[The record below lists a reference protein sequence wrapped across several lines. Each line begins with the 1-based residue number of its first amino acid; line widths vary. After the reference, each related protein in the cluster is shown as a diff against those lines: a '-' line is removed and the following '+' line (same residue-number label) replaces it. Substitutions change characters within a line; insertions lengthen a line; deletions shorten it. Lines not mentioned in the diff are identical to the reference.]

1 MDFCHNFYTSQ
12 FAFAFSNL
20 EGPGGLLR
28 FGIVMAGKISILIEQ
43 LIALRTKGDRG
54 MVAPLKIKL
63 IMKGVDPD
71 MYNASTPDNPIVIQR
86 VIAIAKE
93 MGYDL
98 TLQ

>member
-1 MDFCHNFYTSQ
+1 M
-12 FAFAFSNL
+12 
-20 EGPGGLLR
+20 LR